1 MCDIF
6 VISQEGSGW
15 YSWLNC
21 MLINF
26 SFVQV
31 DTFFFDG
38 ICRTCQNTQRS
49 LQYFFG
55 ISKKK
60 LGMKML
66 LCMQVNIS
74 DFISWYYP
82 FWLVWLGMFK
92 VPKITSL
99 QYHRDDILDYL
110 HFWYVQRPSGHG
122 NNLLWHV
129 NQRLSQT
136 IIFIWKMKIGTG
148 VQ

>member
-1 MCDIF
+1 MRYFCNISRRKW
-6 VISQEGSGW
+6 VIQLTCLHADKLQFCESW
-15 YSWLNC
+15 Y
-21 MLINF
+21 
-26 SFVQV
+26 
-31 DTFFFDG
+31 FFFDG
-38 ICRTCQNTQRS
+38 ICRACQSTQRS

-55 ISKKK
+55 ISKKN